1 MPDFTLYHLPGSM
14 STAPHWL
21 LLDLARTQNVTFD
34 TVIVDVHAGAQFDPA
49 FLAINPKGKIPALV
63 AHNDPTS
70 PGVVVTEAPAIMY
83 YLASRFAPHLIPA
96 ASAPAADVARFNE
109 ALAFFAST
117 LSADIRNWFF
127 AGEEGE
133 RLVPGW
139 SGADANTVRRLTRPR
154 LEKDY
159 AFLDGVLAERKFVA
173 GDSLSIVDYLVVA
186 ATSLSTGLLSFA
198 GKHAH
203 VKALIDSLH
212 SSDGWKELVV
222 KDKFAPGSGD
232 EAWGL

>member
-1 MPDFTLYHLPGSM
+1 MTDFTLYHLPGSM

-21 LLDLARTQNVTFD
+21 LLDLARANKLTFNTVT
-34 TVIVDVHAGAQFDPA
+34 VDVHAGAQFDPA

-63 AHNDPTS
+63 AHSDPTS
-70 PGVVVTEAPAIMY
+70 PGTVVTEAPAIML
-83 YLASRFAPHLIPA
+83 YLATRFAPALIPA
-96 ASAPAADVARFNE
+96 PSAPAAEVTRFNE

-133 RLVPGW
+133 RLVSGW
-139 SGADANTVRRLTRPR
+139 SSTDANTVRRLTRPR

-159 AFLDGVLAERKFVA
+159 AFLEGVLAERKFLT
-173 GDSLSIVDYLVVA
+173 GENITIVDYLVVA
-186 ATSLSTGLLSFA
+186 ATSLSTGLLGFA
-198 GKHAH
+198 GKHPH

-212 SSDGWKELVV
+212 TSEGWKELVV